1 MFSLEDSVLPGY
13 ETASGMSGCQCVILK
28 DQLDQFPGLTSSWR
42 WRKYVT
48 LKNTF
53 QKPCNTVSHPR
64 RMNSLVTPLQ
74 KPRNST
80 FCYFLKNNS
89 HCWPHQIMHCHQW
102 SLTTSN
108 NAIPSKKFYHICVSR
123 ISLMMCP
130 ACWRAYK
137 HKIIYYNRLCI
148 AIMSIFSP
156 QKSTKWLYTM
166 SRFKTDVISLL
177 VNNDQSDTFD
187 AHSTGQI

>member
-1 MFSLEDSVLPGY
+1 M
-13 ETASGMSGCQCVILK
+13 
-28 DQLDQFPGLTSSWR
+28 
-42 WRKYVT
+42 
-48 LKNTF
+48 
-53 QKPCNTVSHPR
+53 
-64 RMNSLVTPLQ
+64 
-74 KPRNST
+74 
-80 FCYFLKNNS
+80 NNS
-89 HCWPHQIMHCHQW
+89 HCWPHPIMHCHQW

-137 HKIIYYNRLCI
+137 HKIIHYNCLCI

-166 SRFKTDVISLL
+166 SCFKTDVISLL
-177 VNNDQSDTFD
+177 VNNDQSDTSD
-187 AHSTGQI
+187 AHSNGQIQNKTEPTANRLRKCIRYKFLNCKEGLPKQLFLK